1 MKKMKKIILATALSL
16 VVVICAN
23 AQVEKLAGPRVG
35 VTYISAGS
43 TADFLRQGFKD
54 DGEGIYGS
62 TGSAFTTQY
71 GWQWETRFADG
82 GGNVVGIVEWIA
94 LVAGMEQGKFLP
106 SLTSVIG
113 IRTASGFEIGVGPNL
128 SLAGVGMILGF
139 GKNFKSGDLNIPV
152 NLVFSPGRQ
161 LRSSSSYDAFN
172 NPIQEY
178 EYNSGARIS
187 LMFGFNLGT

>member
-1 MKKMKKIILATALSL
+1 MKKIVTTSVLALIL
-16 VVVICAN
+16 VISAQ

-35 VTYISAGS
+35 LTYISEGA
-43 TADFLRQGFKD
+43 TADFLREGFKD

-82 GGNVVGIVEWIA
+82 GGDVVGIVEWIA

-113 IRTASGFEIGVGPNL
+113 IRTSSGFEIGVGPNL
-128 SLAGVGMILGF
+128 SLAGVGMIMGI

-152 NLVFSPGRQ
+152 NLVFSPGRKLQ
-161 LRSSSSYDAFN
+161 SSTN
-172 NPIQEY
+172 NNGLDY

-187 LMFGFNLGT
+187 

>member
-1 MKKMKKIILATALSL
+1 
-16 VVVICAN
+16 
-23 AQVEKLAGPRVG
+23 
-35 VTYISAGS
+35 
-43 TADFLRQGFKD
+43 
-54 DGEGIYGS
+54 
-62 TGSAFTTQY
+62 
-71 GWQWETRFADG
+71 
-82 GGNVVGIVEWIA
+82 
-94 LVAGMEQGKFLP
+94 MEQGKFLP

-128 SLAGVGMILGF
+128 SFAGVGMILGF

-161 LRSSSSYDAFN
+161 LRSSTNSPNEDDFGDG
-172 NPIQEY
+172 IEY